1 MKFGYNLL
9 LWTRHVTEEVYPH
22 CDRLKSA
29 GYDGV
34 EVPVF
39 QGSPAYYRQVGQRLR
54 DMGLGIT
61 VLGIL
66 PDARMNP
73 LSPDA
78 EEREAGTDHQKWLVD
93 CAHALG
99 AEVLGG
105 PVNQPIGHVTGAGPT
120 EAEWTLMVANQREMA
135 GLATEAGLRLAVEPL
150 NRFEGY
156 ALTTCAQAARLVEAV
171 DKPGYGILCDTFHA
185 NIEEDDVPE
194 AIAAT
199 VGKIGHMHLSENH
212 RGLLGSGHVDF
223 DRIIAILKAGGY
235 QGWLTVESFGNLRP
249 DITAAVR
256 IWRKMM
262 AGDEEA
268 YETALAVMRRGLAAA

>member
-1 MKFGYNLL
+1 MNLGYNLL
-9 LWTRHVTEEVYPH
+9 LWTRHVTEEVFPH
-22 CDRLKSA
+22 CAALKAA

-39 QGSPAYYRQVGQRLR
+39 QGSPAYYGQVGQRLR
-54 DMGLGIT
+54 DLGLKAT

-78 EEREAGTDHQKWLVD
+78 DERQAGADHQKWLVD

-105 PVNQPIGHVTGAGPT
+105 PVNQPIGLITGAGPT
-120 EAEWTLMVANQREMA
+120 EAEFHLMAENQRQMAQLAMAA
-135 GLATEAGLRLAVEPL
+135 GLQLAVEPL

-156 ALTTCAQAARLVEAV
+156 ALTTCAQAAALVEAV
-171 DKPGYGILCDTFHA
+171 GLPGYGILCDTFHA
-185 NIEEDDVPE
+185 NIEEDDVPA

-212 RGLLGSGHVDF
+212 RGLLGSGHIDF

-235 QGWLTVESFGNLRP
+235 RGWLTVESFGNLRP

-262 AGDEEA
+262 TSDEEA
-268 YETALAVMRRGLAAA
+268 FGTALAVMQRGLAAA

>member
-9 LWTRHVTEEVYPH
+9 LWTRHVTDDVYAA
-22 CDRLKSA
+22 CAALKAA

-54 DMGLGIT
+54 DLGLGVT
-61 VLGIL
+61 VLGML
-66 PDARMNP
+66 PDVAKNP

-78 EEREAGTDHQKWLVD
+78 DERRAALDHQKWLVE
-93 CAHALG
+93 CAAALG

-105 PVNQPIGHVTGAGPT
+105 PVNQPIGYVTGQGPT
-120 EAEWTLMVANQREMA
+120 AEEYALMVANQREMA
-135 GLATEAGLRLAVEPL
+135 VLAGSAGLRLAVEPL

-156 ALTTCAQAARLVEAV
+156 ALTTNAQAARLVRDVGQAN
-171 DKPGYGILCDTFHA
+171 YGTLCDTFHA
-185 NIEEDDVPE
+185 NIEENDVVG

-199 VGKIGHMHLSENH
+199 VGQITHMHLSENH
-212 RGLLGSGHVDF
+212 RGLLGSGHIDF
-223 DRIIAILKAGGY
+223 PGVIRTLKAGGY
-235 QGWLTVESFGNLRP
+235 TGWLTVESFGNLRA

-256 IWRKMM
+256 IWRPMM
-262 AGDEEA
+262 ASDAEA
-268 YETALAVMRRGLAAA
+268 YETALDVMRRGVAAA